1 MDTSFHWQ
9 DPLRLDLQLNNQE
22 KNIQQQAH
30 DYAQKFLAPRI
41 QKAFREEYFDSTIMQ
56 ELGEQGFLGAN
67 LQGYGCL
74 GLNHICYGLIA
85 KELERVDSG
94 FRTIFSV
101 QSSLAMQ
108 AIYAH
113 GSETQK
119 NYFLPDMAKGK
130 LIGCFGLTE
139 PNHGS
144 DPASMETHAKK
155 TQGGYILNG
164 HKKWIGLAVFADVL
178 IIWAKDENNI
188 IRGFILEKDFQG
200 IATNLIAGK
209 FSLRAAPTCEIHL
222 KNVFVPDDHV
232 LEKAEGLKAPF
243 ACLNKARFSIAWGVL
258 GAAENC
264 WHTARDYVL
273 QRQQFNKPL
282 ASNQLIQKKLADMQ
296 TDIAI
301 AQQAALRATQL
312 LDQEICVHETISLI
326 KRHNAKIA
334 LEIALTA
341 RDMLGANGII
351 DEHPI
356 IRHLVNLL
364 AVNTYEGT
372 ADIHALILGRSQ
384 TNIGAF

>member
-30 DYAQKFLAPRI
+30 DYAQKFLIPRI
-41 QKAFREEYFDSTIMQ
+41 QKAFREEYFDPAIIQ

-113 GSETQK
+113 GSEAQK

-144 DPASMETHAKK
+144 DPSSMETHARK

-164 HKKWIGLAVFADVL
+164 HKKWIGLAVFADVF

-188 IRGFILEKDFQG
+188 IRGFILEKNFQG
-200 IATNLIAGK
+200 ITTNLIAGK

-222 KNVFVPDDHV
+222 KNVFVPDDHL

-264 WHTARDYVL
+264 WHAARDYVL
-273 QRQQFNKPL
+273 QRQQFNQPL
-282 ASNQLIQKKLADMQ
+282 ASKQLIQKKLADMQ

-312 LDQEICVHETISLI
+312 LDQEICAHETISLI
-326 KRHNAKIA
+326 KRNNAKTA
-334 LEIALTA
+334 LEIALAA